1 MPLAEDLSIKM
12 READRGEHALEELD
26 DARARTSGASSAKA
40 ACDAS
45 AGDQNS
51 VSFSP
56 DSYES
61 IKSVNLL
68 LGHKPPG
75 LMQPR
80 SKGNITSANTKMI
93 TIRVALKKWYE
104 WAKYEMHLKS
114 HLVLPSRLRQIKTQI
129 LPGHQGELRQAKGC
143 GV

>member
-1 MPLAEDLSIKM
+1 MHRWNEHKVARLKHDGGVVPGFKPARAAE
-12 READRGEHALEELD
+12 D

-51 VSFSP
+51 VSFSLDP
-56 DSYES
+56 YES

-75 LMQPR
+75 LKQP
-80 SKGNITSANTKMI
+80 SKGNITSANTEMI
-93 TIRVALKKWYE
+93 TVRVALKKWYE
-104 WAKYEMHLKS
+104 WAS
-114 HLVLPSRLRQIKTQI
+114 TRCT
-129 LPGHQGELRQAKGC
+129 
-143 GV
+143 